1 MNIYLTSILLFL
13 ISFFCT
19 TVYSQQAPQGWF
31 IYFGNTKINKSKFS
45 IHHELQL
52 RDHQV
57 FGDHN
62 QTLFR
67 LGLQYEVLPW
77 LSITNGYGYIH
88 SESRG
93 EPNNPFRE
101 NRIYQEALAKQT
113 AGRFMLRH
121 RLRLEE
127 RFIEDQDFR
136 GRGRYVFFADL
147 PLTTLKMQENTIY
160 ASFYNEVFINLFQ
173 DDHIKTFDR
182 NRLYVGAGYKIRNN
196 LGMQLGYMRQHVGS
210 SKGTNHI
217 LLSLHHQIN

>member
-1 MNIYLTSILLFL
+1 
-13 ISFFCT
+13 
-19 TVYSQQAPQGWF
+19 
-31 IYFGNTKINKSKFS
+31 
-45 IHHELQL
+45 
-52 RDHQV
+52 
-57 FGDHN
+57 
-62 QTLFR
+62 
-67 LGLQYEVLPW
+67 
-77 LSITNGYGYIH
+77 
-88 SESRG
+88 
-93 EPNNPFRE
+93 
-101 NRIYQEALAKQT
+101 
-113 AGRFMLRH
+113 
-121 RLRLEE
+121 LEE

-182 NRLYVGAGYKIRNN
+182 NRLYIGAGYKIRNN